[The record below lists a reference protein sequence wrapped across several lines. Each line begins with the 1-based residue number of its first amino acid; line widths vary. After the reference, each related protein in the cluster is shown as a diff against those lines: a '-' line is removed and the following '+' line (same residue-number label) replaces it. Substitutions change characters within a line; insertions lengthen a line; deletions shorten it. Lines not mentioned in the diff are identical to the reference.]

1 MKKFTFR
8 LQTLLDL
15 REAREKEI
23 QGELAR
29 LVGIQN
35 QERVRQ
41 QEIQERINRERQDF
55 SEKMRKGEFRPRE
68 ALLYEKFVD
77 VSRRAIGVAEDR
89 IQSMEPEVN
98 RVREKLVD
106 ARREKRVVEK
116 LKERKYEEYQYRV
129 NRTLARENEDIN
141 QKIHMRRIRQE
152 DQ

>member
-41 QEIQERINRERQDF
+41 QEIQEGINRERQDF

-129 NRTLARENEDIN
+129 NRTLARENEDTN

>member
-41 QEIQERINRERQDF
+41 QEIQEGINRERQDF

-106 ARREKRVVEK
+106 ARLEKRVVEK

>member
-15 REAREKEI
+15 RETREKEV

-41 QEIQERINRERQDF
+41 QEIQERIDREREGF
-55 SEKMRKGEFRPRE
+55 SERMRRGEFRPRE

-98 RVREKLVD
+98 RVRQKLVE

-129 NRTLARENEDIN
+129 NRALARENEDIN
-141 QKIHMRRIRQE
+141 QKIHMRKVRQE